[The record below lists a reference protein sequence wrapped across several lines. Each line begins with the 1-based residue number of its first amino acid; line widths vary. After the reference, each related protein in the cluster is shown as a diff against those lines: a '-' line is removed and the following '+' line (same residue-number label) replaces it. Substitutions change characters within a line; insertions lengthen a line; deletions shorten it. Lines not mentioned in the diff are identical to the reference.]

1 MTTFAFSG
9 NFCHCPRLRMLLRA
23 DYRAARR
30 RARSLFATC
39 AMYWD
44 IETYA
49 DASWRIASGQVPAVD
64 FFTPAGPL
72 TYYLYRV
79 VEAVFPNG
87 QPVLVASWSVLL
99 ITLPAMALVTND
111 ILRRSPL
118 IAVTLVVL
126 FFYFSALPFNTSP
139 LYPFPGADGVGVYNR
154 QGSQILYTL
163 AAAALFV
170 RGQKAMW
177 VIVTLLMTA
186 AFFLKITVFLVGGL
200 ICLLGLLAGR
210 IAIKTAIAGALA
222 FSAAVGLAEIATG
235 IVSGYLDD
243 IAVLASM
250 NSGGLVDRYLQGT
263 SRTVGT
269 VLPVLA
275 LAAATIFAPLPA
287 RSRPLFSRVM
297 RHPAL
302 WLPVTMGASVFYE
315 SQNAGSQE
323 HIVMIPVVLYA
334 VLTSASPPLPTARNL
349 TIVFLATC
357 STLPVLTNFGQHSAR
372 AIGAM
377 AKQQRLQHDNLGPLG
392 AVTIRP
398 DMERRGAIMRDGFL
412 AHPEFLEDLARAN
425 ELHAFTLYS
434 DLDFQTD
441 QLKAKDEVVSVL
453 KQVEATGITFD
464 SVMTLGFADPFPRLL
479 GKQATKHI
487 SIGQVPTRTVPPMDE
502 DTRAAVA
509 DTDIVLEPRC
519 PYTRLVLGMRE
530 IYAEALSN
538 HVEVKLTP
546 CYRALLHLRLAEKIG
561 PPKAE

>member
-1 MTTFAFSG
+1 MTATDTIPG
-9 NFCHCPRLRMLLRA
+9 NTKPHRTRNANSAAGRAQLLSWGLLA
-23 DYRAARR
+23 GLAVVVPLLLALVP
-30 RARSLFATC
+30 ALPLG

-349 TIVFLATC
+349 TDCVSRDLFHAPGADEFRPAFRTRDRGDGKAAAPAARQ
-357 STLPVLTNFGQHSAR
+357 SRSAR
-372 AIGAM
+372 RGDHPAGHGAPRRDH
-377 AKQQRLQHDNLGPLG
+377 ARRLPG
-392 AVTIRP
+392 A
-398 DMERRGAIMRDGFL
+398 
-412 AHPEFLEDLARAN
+412 
-425 ELHAFTLYS
+425 S
-434 DLDFQTD
+434 
-441 QLKAKDEVVSVL
+441 
-453 KQVEATGITFD
+453 
-464 SVMTLGFADPFPRLL
+464 
-479 GKQATKHI
+479 
-487 SIGQVPTRTVPPMDE
+487 
-502 DTRAAVA
+502 
-509 DTDIVLEPRC
+509 
-519 PYTRLVLGMRE
+519 
-530 IYAEALSN
+530 
-538 HVEVKLTP
+538 
-546 CYRALLHLRLAEKIG
+546 
-561 PPKAE
+561 